1 MRYQSTIL
9 TFVVL
14 AFVCNAFTFFL
25 FLSSDFW
32 FRPLSAHA
40 SSDGTFSLTITAP
53 PSNAT
58 NDSGGSGDTGGSGG
72 GSSGGGGGGGGAGVP
87 AALFTVDPEE
97 LNIKIVAGAIE
108 ERIITVHNTGR
119 APLTLAVSVAG
130 VDSFVSLDSSSLTLQ
145 PGASGQVRLTIR
157 APEGGI
163 YGGRVIFNAAGER
176 KDTILLLNVHSANA
190 LFDVSLTVPESM
202 KVLRLGKMLKAFI
215 SLQQVG
221 PAEDTDVTATYTI
234 KDFDGV
240 TLLTETETFRVLRS
254 KSYLKEFNTEGL
266 KEGDY
271 LVGVEIVYPQGF
283 ATASAYFSISTTV
296 VDYSLIALIVLF
308 VLSLLIL
315 FYSFRT
321 YRKAKQLRGS
331 QALSNRRTV

>member
-9 TFVVL
+9 AFVML

-32 FRPLSAHA
+32 SRPLSAQA

-58 NDSGGSGDTGGSGG
+58 NDSGGSGESSGG
-72 GSSGGGGGGGGAGVP
+72 GSSSGGGGGGAGIPV
-87 AALFTVDPEE
+87 ALFTIDPEE
-97 LNIKIVAGAIE
+97 LNIGIVAGALE
-108 ERIITVHNTGR
+108 ERIISVHNTGS
-119 APLTLAVSVAG
+119 APVTIAVSLTGVA
-130 VDSFVSLDSSSLTLQ
+130 SFVSLDSSSITLE
-145 PGASGQVRLTIR
+145 PGASGQIRLTIR
-157 APEGGI
+157 APESGI
-163 YGGRVIFNAAGER
+163 YGGRVVFSSAGER
-176 KDTILLLNVHSANA
+176 KEAILLLNVHSANA

-202 KVLRLGKMLKAFI
+202 KVLRLGKVLKAFI

-240 TLLTETETFRVLRS
+240 TLFTETETFRVLHS
-254 KSYLKEFNTEGL
+254 KSYLKEFDTRGL

-271 LVGVEIVYPQGF
+271 LVGIEIVYPQGF
-283 ATASAYFSISTTV
+283 ATASAYFSVSTTV
-296 VDYSLIALIVLF
+296 LDYSLIALIALF

-331 QALSNRRTV
+331 QGLVKRRAL